1 MLSHPKMNN
10 RIYYKYKFIFIV
22 VLVCVV
28 CVHAE

>member
-1 MLSHPKMNN
+1 MVSHPKMNW
-10 RIYYKYKFIFIV
+10 IYYKYKFIFIV